1 MVDAVFNAIEIAPGF
16 KSFGFDAVYLSLSV
30 SVEQT
35 DHLMILINLYYF
47 VGNVSDCGDTS
58 GRNSAFDDRYL

>member
-1 MVDAVFNAIEIAPGF
+1 MVRTFNLEGYGF
-16 KSFGFDAVYLSLSV
+16 TAMYLSLSV

-35 DHLMILINLYYF
+35 DHLMILIYICDF